1 MEYGTIQEAVAET
14 GLVVRGGFHPGAEDG
29 LPGGAE
35 TVVLVGNAGPAMWDA
50 FAAATGPGDRKDGP
64 NPLDDWTRGVLAPVA
79 GALGARALYPFEG
92 PPYFPFQ
99 RWALRTGGVHVSP
112 IGPLI
117 DPEFGLWH
125 AYRGALAFDQ
135 RLEVPDPGSHLSP
148 CESCAEKSCL
158 DTCPVGAFAPR
169 EDPEAPAPYD
179 IPACVSHISSVDG
192 EDCLRR
198 GCLARRSC
206 PVGRDYIYGADQAHF
221 HMRRFLKAQGVRTMT

>member
-1 MEYGTIQEAVAET
+1 MEYGTIQDAVAET

-35 TVVLVGNAGPAMWDA
+35 TVVLVGNAGPDLWQHYARHTA
-50 FAAATGPGDRKDGP
+50 GPH
-64 NPLDDWTRGVLAPVA
+64 PLDEWCRRMLTPLAQS
-79 GALGARALYPFEG
+79 LGADILFPFDG
-92 PPYFPFQ
+92 PPYPPFL
-99 RWALRTGGVHVSP
+99 RWAQRAEGLSPSP
-112 IGPLI
+112 IGPMI
-117 DPEFGLWH
+117 HPQFGLWH

-148 CESCAEKSCL
+148 CESCAEKPCL
-158 DTCPVGAFAPR
+158 DTCPVGAFGPR

-192 EDCLRR
+192 EDCLGR

-221 HMRRFLKAQGVRTMT
+221 HMRRFLKAQGG